1 MAGTGTSN
9 LIRHLID
16 QHHINQ
22 NRPISTGNMTLD
34 GFINGSGKRL
44 RATEVD
50 CHTQESLKT
59 RIIEFFADADIT
71 WSVVERKTFKDL
83 LASCNLKTSS
93 MLIKHQALADHA
105 AAMHVQILQNLVQAI
120 QYDLEDFNS
129 VHFTTDCWTTQGQRS
144 GFMSL
149 TGHWIN
155 SKFQLNHTLLG
166 LEHLS
171 GSLQLF
177 H

>member
-1 MAGTGTSN
+1 
-9 LIRHLID
+9 
-16 QHHINQ
+16 
-22 NRPISTGNMTLD
+22 MTLD

-93 MLIKHQALADHA
+93 MLIKHQAIMVALFEAFEMRENVKLSTEQI
-105 AAMHVQILQNLVQAI
+105 MHRCMAHVLNLIARDGLHEFGHV
-120 QYDLEDFNS
+120 EDDEDN
-129 VHFTTDCWTTQGQRS
+129 VEET
-144 GFMSL
+144 
-149 TGHWIN
+149 
-155 SKFQLNHTLLG
+155 
-166 LEHLS
+166 
-171 GSLQLF
+171 
-177 H
+177 